1 MINRREFI
9 SAVGAVSLAPTMN
22 ASAAELIKPPRLR
35 PGDRVGL
42 VSPATAAF
50 ETEGTMI
57 WVEALE
63 SLGFEVVLG
72 DHYFDQHGYFAGD
85 DAARASDINAF
96 FAAPEIR
103 MIFARGGWGSPR
115 LLPLLDY
122 DLIRKN
128 PKVLLGYSDAT
139 ALLSAVHVQTGLVT
153 FHGPSPLNVFS
164 AEHFRRVVMNGEQ
177 YTLEN
182 PTFLTE
188 NTLVQTENRI
198 RTITSGKSR
207 GPILG
212 GNLSLLTAVTG
223 SGYLPDFEGSI
234 LFIEDVDEAVYRV
247 DRMMTE
253 LALSGVLGK
262 IAGFVFGRCTECG
275 PGGGFGSLT
284 MEQMVAEH
292 IKPLGIPAF
301 SGTMI
306 GHIDEQFTIPLG
318 IDVEID
324 ADAGTIELLESAVS

>member
-1 MINRREFI
+1 
-9 SAVGAVSLAPTMN
+9 
-22 ASAAELIKPPRLR
+22 
-35 PGDRVGL
+35 
-42 VSPATAAF
+42 
-50 ETEGTMI
+50 
-57 WVEALE
+57 
-63 SLGFEVVLG
+63 
-72 DHYFDQHGYFAGD
+72 
-85 DAARASDINAF
+85 
-96 FAAPEIR
+96 
-103 MIFARGGWGSPR
+103 
-115 LLPLLDY
+115 
-122 DLIRKN
+122 
-128 PKVLLGYSDAT
+128 
-139 ALLSAVHVQTGLVT
+139 
-153 FHGPSPLNVFS
+153 
-164 AEHFRRVVMNGEQ
+164 MNGEQ